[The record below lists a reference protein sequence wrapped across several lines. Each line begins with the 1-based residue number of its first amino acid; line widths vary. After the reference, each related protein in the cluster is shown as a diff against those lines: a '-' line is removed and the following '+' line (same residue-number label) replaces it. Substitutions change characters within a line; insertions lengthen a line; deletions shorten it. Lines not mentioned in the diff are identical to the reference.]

1 MSATVDSLPVA
12 WLRRIGAM
20 TLFLGQ
26 VLARIIPAF
35 GKPGL
40 IVKQIYNAGA
50 RSLVIIMLSGLFV
63 GMVLGLLGFDTL
75 QRFGSEDSLG
85 VLAALGMLKVLGPVL
100 TALLFAG
107 RAGTSLTSEIGL
119 MKSTDQLTAMQMMAV
134 DPLRYVVAP
143 RFLGGIIAMPLLA
156 ATFSVIGLYGAQLI
170 GVQQMG
176 VDVGAFWSQT
186 QNAVDLRDVT
196 EGVVK
201 SLVFGVACSLIAVYE
216 GYNCEPTPEGVGLAT
231 TRTVVT
237 SSVHG
242 AAVELSADRRVPNK
256 ELIGMTTMKNSR
268 SLEIGTGL
276 FVLLGFAA
284 LAFLTTQLPGTSLKF
299 GGGDGGYTRHGEVR
313 QHRRP
318 QAGLAG
324 HHGGRARRTRRVDPL
339 RPQGLQGG
347 GRAAYRKSIHGDPR
361 RQRRQHPDRGSA
373 RRQVRRHR
381 SRRLGNLPQAGRS
394 NRVHAVGHRARESGQ
409 QVLRQH
415 GEQGTGRA
423 EGRRAGAHR
432 SRNDAV
438 DAANRSGWVHRML
451 C

>member
-1 MSATVDSLPVA
+1 VSAVVDSAAVA
-12 WLRRIGAM
+12 ALRRIGAM

-26 VLARIIPAF
+26 VLARVIPAF
-35 GKPGL
+35 AKPGL

-156 ATFSVIGLYGAQLI
+156 ATFSVIGLFGAQLI

-186 QNAVDLRDVT
+186 QNAVDLHDVH
-196 EGVVK
+196 EGIVK
-201 SLVFGVACSLIAVYE
+201 SLVFGIACSLIAVFE
-216 GYNCEPTPEGVGLAT
+216 GYQCEPTPEGVGLAT

-237 SSVHG
+237 SSV
-242 AAVELSADRRVPNK
+242 
-256 ELIGMTTMKNSR
+256 M
-268 SLEIGTGL
+268 
-276 FVLLGFAA
+276 VLLLNYLLTA
-284 LAFLTTQLPGTSLKF
+284 AFLT
-299 GGGDGGYTRHGEVR
+299 
-313 QHRRP
+313 
-318 QAGLAG
+318 
-324 HHGGRARRTRRVDPL
+324 
-339 RPQGLQGG
+339 
-347 GRAAYRKSIHGDPR
+347 
-361 RQRRQHPDRGSA
+361 
-373 RRQVRRHR
+373 R
-381 SRRLGNLPQAGRS
+381 S
-394 NRVHAVGHRARESGQ
+394 
-409 QVLRQH
+409 
-415 GEQGTGRA
+415 
-423 EGRRAGAHR
+423 
-432 SRNDAV
+432 
-438 DAANRSGWVHRML
+438 
-451 C
+451 